1 MDDAGDVA
9 AQVRLD
15 AWGNAAIEGDAELVP
30 HRFPGQWHDP
40 ETELHYNRH
49 RHYDPATGQY
59 VSRDPIGLRGGLR
72 AYGYVA
78 DPTTWSDALG
88 LAGRPAAG
96 AGCGDESDTTRV
108 SRWMS
113 QEEYAAMNRT
123 GLVQES
129 RSGTTH
135 VASPATP
142 DAFEQQAAVGSL
154 HVEFDVPTGALRQTQ
169 IGRAHV

>member
-96 AGCGDESDTTRV
+96 AGCGDAPGGGAGGHLERFGSGPESAAQLAADAARAEA
-108 SRWMS
+108 SRLPPRRFES
-113 QEEYAAMNRT
+113 CREPGGKT
-123 GLVQES
+123 G
-129 RSGTTH
+129 
-135 VASPATP
+135 
-142 DAFEQQAAVGSL
+142 
-154 HVEFDVPTGALRQTQ
+154 
-169 IGRAHV
+169 